1 MSELPTTVIARRH
14 THNTWIAW
22 LLNFDDDGRPTPGP
36 DFRGA
41 EVATDIGSLALVAA
55 THYFKVAKEHEMTTK
70 PRKGIKITDIDH
82 IDALTLWGIY
92 YG

>member
-1 MSELPTTVIARRH
+1 
-14 THNTWIAW
+14 
-22 LLNFDDDGRPTPGP
+22 
-36 DFRGA
+36 
-41 EVATDIGSLALVAA
+41 VAA